1 MNNEITIVY
10 NTINPVNR
18 LAALLLTQKLKKACT
33 LINTVGY
40 KYFNDY
46 VKDNYNNLANAVISL
61 GFSINLEKLPRVQ
74 KLTKLYMYN
83 PYLKRV
89 SKKPT
94 VLYNNWSI
102 VIKDS
107 KTDQSL
113 TIFDLVDPKRTARVA
128 EESIP
133 LADIIRYFE
142 YLPLDSPVNNYNN
155 QDLCYLYSRIFNK
168 TNTSSEWIFE
178 NNHWTLYPNEP
189 YRGLEL
195 PEYQWFSF
203 NSQRILIADNKN
215 NYQLSR
221 LIPNAKQ
228 ASAIITLQFRINKP
242 SVARFLNVQNE
253 NIAQQ
258 WLEAYHF
265 NIPTSFESA
274 KTGYALHKLNWS
286 VLLNLIQKE

>member
-1 MNNEITIVY
+1 MSNEITIVY

-18 LAALLLTQKLKKACT
+18 LAALLLTQKLKKVCT

-61 GFSINLEKLPRVQ
+61 GFSINLEKLPRLQ
-74 KLTKLYMYN
+74 KLTRLYMYN
-83 PYLKRV
+83 PYLKKI
-89 SKKPT
+89 SKKST

-107 KTDQSL
+107 KTDQNL
-113 TIFDLVDPKRTARVA
+113 TIFDLVDPKRTARVTD
-128 EESIP
+128 ESIP

-155 QDLCYLYSRIFNK
+155 QDLRYLYSRIFNRA
-168 TNTSSEWIFE
+168 NTSSEWIFE
-178 NNHWTLYPNEP
+178 NNHWILYPNES
-189 YRGLEL
+189 YRRLEL

-221 LIPNAKQ
+221 LIPNARQ

-265 NIPTSFESA
+265 NIPTDFESA